1 MEAIRRIEAIV
12 RREHIDCDF
21 QRVNGYL
28 LHPDADDLLDR
39 ELAAALRAGLDA
51 SIVERMSWAP
61 FDTGRCLRVANQAQ
75 FHPLRYV
82 HGISQAMARMGG
94 PRLHG
99 DARATGRGWIA
110 GTGARRALRDH
121 RGSRRD
127 CHARS
132 DRCGTVPAGPS
143 DRLHVVRDRG
153 TGPGGHDPPRL
164 YWDTETP
171 YHRARLHRTRGDDG
185 RSRGGEL
192 LIVGGEDHPVG
203 ERDDSIDHYARL
215 EHRARQRFPGMGPVA
230 FTWSGRVLESRD
242 GLGLI
247 GPDPGEHGSVF
258 IVTGDSVTGM
268 TNATIAGMLITDL
281 IGGRP
286 NPWTALYDP
295 GRRALHTVRPG
306 AVRSEGRVALPEP
319 RSEDDIPEDHGAMVH
334 RNGERLAVYRDG
346 QGSVHRFLATCP
358 HQGCQVHWN
367 RVERTWDCSC
377 RGSRFDRF
385 GMVTRGP
392 ATVDLE
398 PR

>member
-51 SIVERMSWAP
+51 SIVERMPWAP
-61 FDTGRCLRVANQAQ
+61 VDTGRCLRVANQAQ

-82 HGISQAMARMGG
+82 HGISQAIARMGG
-94 PRLHG
+94 RVFTMTRAQQVEDGAP
-99 DARATGRGWIA
+99 ARVHVGRFVITADHVVIATHA
-110 GTGARRALRDH
+110 PTGAAPSLLDPQTLFTSYVI
-121 RGSRRD
+121 G
-127 CHARS
+127 AP
-132 DRCGTVPAGPS
+132 VPAG
-143 DRLHVVRDRG
+143 
-153 TGPGGHDPPRL
+153 TIPRAL
-164 YWDTETP
+164 YWDTKTP
-171 YHRARLHRTRGDDG
+171 YHRARLHRTRGDDR

-358 HQGCQVHWN
+358 HQGCQVRWN
-367 RVERTWDCSC
+367 RVERTWDCSAST
-377 RGSRFDRF
+377 GW
-385 GMVTRGP
+385 GW
-392 ATVDLE
+392 
-398 PR
+398 